1 MSQMMTVNGTLP
13 DQATMPLR
21 SQNQRQGSAP
31 QDARFLVRILPS
43 DEGERH
49 ASAMENFFQACA
61 TDEALSL
68 ELVGTRREQGF
79 LLRASSEEQLV
90 LLCKQLCA
98 QYPQAELHRLAPEAD
113 P

>member
-1 MSQMMTVNGTLP
+1 MSQLRSQSVTVSHALA
-13 DQATMPLR
+13 DQTTMPLR
-21 SQNQRQGSAP
+21 SQGQKHSSTPVG
-31 QDARFLVRILPS
+31 ARHLVRIVPN
-43 DEGERH
+43 DEGELH

-61 TDEALSL
+61 TDEAFSL

-98 QYPQAELHRLAPEAD
+98 QYP
-113 P
+113 